1 MSVSRNSDVVDNPQS
16 NKNSLKSS
24 KSKGS
29 KGLLKETIKPI
40 IKGED
45 LMETQSNI
53 LNELPIIVKSS
64 TLQAGSNIPIDHQI
78 EDWEQM
84 FKINEHP

>member
-1 MSVSRNSDVVDNPQS
+1 
-16 NKNSLKSS
+16 
-24 KSKGS
+24 
-29 KGLLKETIKPI
+29 
-40 IKGED
+40 
-45 LMETQSNI
+45 METQSNI

>member
-1 MSVSRNSDVVDNPQS
+1 
-16 NKNSLKSS
+16 
-24 KSKGS
+24 
-29 KGLLKETIKPI
+29 
-40 IKGED
+40 
-45 LMETQSNI
+45 METQSNI

-84 FKINEHP
+84 FKINEHPKLGPNESQLSRKESLTADSGFYKSKEEQKLQLEKVTTPSKS